1 MNNDDIEV
9 LKEKTVVLDPVID
22 QESEDGKKKKK
33 GGKKV
38 AVILLVFL
46 ALACVGGGGFY
57 YLLTKD
63 AKSTK
68 VDTKTK
74 KYNSE
79 YRIGSNGL
87 ENFDLY
93 FLKLENEEKNKIY
106 SPLSIK
112 YALEMLGEG
121 AGGDSKKQIDAVI
134 GDYKAKSYPNSENMS
149 FANAMFIRNS
159 FKENIVEDY
168 TNNLSSK
175 YGAEI
180 LYDEFSNAQSMNN
193 WVKQK
198 TFNLIENF
206 FKDDDVAESDFILT
220 NALAIDMN
228 WNNQIHCAE
237 GGKAPCVNNG
247 RYGISYAHEKL
258 DDDSKESYG
267 VSEYPYMGEDDFY
280 GNQYQNRKNEF
291 NGKENNKGAT
301 VLADFNKYNIIKEL
315 GEDKIR
321 EIIRPE
327 YEAWLKTED
336 GKSSMREEFPTNVD
350 EYVNKFIKELKEN
363 YGKSA
368 NSTDFLLYE
377 DDNVKEFAKDLQEY
391 DGVTLQYVGI
401 MPKNDK
407 LTDFVKNSDK
417 DSLNKL
423 IDGLKEVKIENMEE
437 GYATRIRGFI
447 PFFKFEYE
455 LQLMEDLQ
463 KLGIKDVFDS
473 EKADLSSM
481 LKSTNGEYIGKAS
494 HKATI
499 EFSNDGIKAAAVTS
513 FGGYGSARGPYFEHL
528 FKVPVKDIDISF
540 NKPYMYLIR
549 DKDSGEI
556 WFTGTV
562 YEGIT
567 K

>member
-1 MNNDDIEV
+1 MENNNVEV
-9 LKEKTVVLDPVID
+9 LDEKQEVQQPVVE
-22 QESEDGKKKKK
+22 QENIVEGKDKGK
-33 GGKKV
+33 GGKKGII
-38 AVILLVFL
+38 ILLVFL
-46 ALACVGGGGFY
+46 ALLAIGFGVY
-57 YLLTKD
+57 YFINKNTE
-63 AKSTK
+63 STK
-68 VDTKTK
+68 VDTNTK
-74 KYNSE
+74 KYKSE
-79 YRIGSNGL
+79 YRISSNGL

-93 FLKLENEEKNKIY
+93 FLKLENEEKNKVY

-112 YALEMLGEG
+112 YALEMLSEG

-134 GDYKAKSYPNSENMS
+134 GDYKAKSYPNSEHMS

-180 LYDEFSNAQSMNN
+180 LYDEFSSAQPMNN

-198 TFNLIENF
+198 TFNLIDNF
-206 FKDDDVAESDFILT
+206 FKDDDVAQEDFILT

-228 WNNQIHCAE
+228 WNNQIHCTC
-237 GGKAPCVNNG
+237 GHKIPCVNDG
-247 RYGISYAHEKL
+247 YYSISYAHEKL
-258 DDDSKESYG
+258 DDDSEAAYSNA
-267 VSEYPYMGEDDFY
+267 EYPFDSDEAFFGD
-280 GNQYQNRKNEF
+280 QYRNRKNEF
-291 NGKENNKGAT
+291 NGKEYTKGAT
-301 VLADFNKYNIIKEL
+301 VLADFNKYDIIKEL

-336 GKSSMREEFPTNVD
+336 GKSAMREEFPTNAD

-368 NSTDFLLYE
+368 NSTDFFLYE

-401 MPKNDK
+401 MPKNEK
-407 LTDFVKNSDK
+407 LTDFVKESDK

-423 IDGLKEVKIENMEE
+423 IDSLKEVKIDNFEE

-455 LQLMEDLQ
+455 LQLMEDLK
-463 KLGIKDVFDS
+463 KLGISDVFDNN
-473 EKADLSSM
+473 KANLSGM
-481 LKSTNGEYIGKAS
+481 LKSSNGEVISDAA

-499 EFSNDGIKAAAVTS
+499 EFSNDGIKAAAVTQLGG
-513 FGGYGSARGPYFEHL
+513 FGSTRGPYFEHL
-528 FKVPVKDIDISF
+528 FKVPVKNIDISF
-540 NKPYMYLIR
+540 NKPYMYIIR
-549 DKDSGEI
+549 DKATGEV

>member
-1 MNNDDIEV
+1 MENNNVEV
-9 LKEKTVVLDPVID
+9 LDEKQEVQQPVVE
-22 QESEDGKKKKK
+22 QENIVEGKDKGK
-33 GGKKV
+33 GGKKGII
-38 AVILLVFL
+38 ILLVFL
-46 ALACVGGGGFY
+46 ALLAIGFGVY
-57 YLLTKD
+57 YFINKNTE
-63 AKSTK
+63 STK
-68 VDTKTK
+68 VDTNTK
-74 KYNSE
+74 KYKSE
-79 YRIGSNGL
+79 YRISSNGL

-93 FLKLENEEKNKIY
+93 FLKLENEEKNKVY

-112 YALEMLGEG
+112 YALEMLSEG
-121 AGGDSKKQIDAVI
+121 AGGDFKKQIDAVI
-134 GDYKAKSYPNSENMS
+134 GDYKAKSYPNSEHMS

-180 LYDEFSNAQSMNN
+180 LYDEFSSAQPMNN

-198 TFNLIENF
+198 TFNLIDNF
-206 FKDDDVAESDFILT
+206 FKDDDVAQEDFILT

-228 WNNQIHCAE
+228 WNNQIHCTC
-237 GGKAPCVNNG
+237 GHKIPCVNDG
-247 RYGISYAHEKL
+247 YYSISYAHEKL
-258 DDDSKESYG
+258 DDDSEAAYSNA
-267 VSEYPYMGEDDFY
+267 EYPFDSDEAFFGD
-280 GNQYQNRKNEF
+280 QYRNRKNEF
-291 NGKENNKGAT
+291 NGKEYTKGAT
-301 VLADFNKYNIIKEL
+301 VLADFNKYDIIKEL

-336 GKSSMREEFPTNVD
+336 GKSAMREEFPTNAD

-368 NSTDFLLYE
+368 NSTDFFLYE

-401 MPKNDK
+401 MPKNEK
-407 LTDFVKNSDK
+407 LTDFVKESDK

-423 IDGLKEVKIENMEE
+423 IDSLKEVKIDNFEE

-455 LQLMEDLQ
+455 LQLMEDLK
-463 KLGIKDVFDS
+463 KLGISDVFDNN
-473 EKADLSSM
+473 KANLSGM
-481 LKSTNGEYIGKAS
+481 LKSSNGEVISDAA

-499 EFSNDGIKAAAVTS
+499 EFSNDGIKAAAVTQLGG
-513 FGGYGSARGPYFEHL
+513 FGSTRGPYFEHL

-540 NKPYMYLIR
+540 NKPYMYIIR
-549 DKDSGEI
+549 DKATGEV

>member
-1 MNNDDIEV
+1 MENDNVEV
-9 LKEKTVVLDPVID
+9 LDEKQEVQQPVVE
-22 QESEDGKKKKK
+22 QENIVEGKDKGK
-33 GGKKV
+33 GGKKGII
-38 AVILLVFL
+38 ILLVFL
-46 ALACVGGGGFY
+46 ALLGIGFGVY
-57 YLLTKD
+57 YFINKNTE
-63 AKSTK
+63 STK
-68 VDTKTK
+68 VDTNTK
-74 KYNSE
+74 KYKSE
-79 YRIGSNGL
+79 YRISSNGL

-93 FLKLENEEKNKIY
+93 FLKLENEEKNKVY

-134 GDYKAKSYPNSENMS
+134 GDYKAKSYPNSEHMS

-159 FKENIVEDY
+159 FKENVVENY

-175 YGAEI
+175 YGADI
-180 LYDEFSNAQSMNN
+180 LYDEFSSAQPMNN

-198 TFNLIENF
+198 TFNLIDDF
-206 FKDDDVAESDFILT
+206 FQDDDVVQSDFILT

-228 WNNQIHCAE
+228 WNYAIHCAY
-237 GGKAPCVNNG
+237 GSTAPCLKEL
-247 RYGISYAHEKL
+247 YGIGYAHEKL
-258 DDDSKESYG
+258 DDDSKTSYG
-267 VSEYPYMGEDDFY
+267 VTEVPYTHEEDFY
-280 GNQYQNRKNEF
+280 GSEYEKRKNEF
-291 NGKENNKGAT
+291 NGKENNKGAF
-301 VLADFNKYNIIKEL
+301 VLADFNKYDIIKEL

-327 YEAWLKTED
+327 YEAWLQTAD
-336 GKSSMREEFPTNVD
+336 GKSSGSTTNVD
-350 EYVNKFIKELKEN
+350 EYVNEFINSLKGN
-363 YGKSA
+363 YGKGA
-368 NSTDFLLYE
+368 TSTDFLLYE
-377 DDNVKEFAKDLQEY
+377 DDNVKEFAKDLKEY

-401 MPKNDK
+401 MPKNEK
-407 LTDFVKNSDK
+407 LTDFIKNSNK

-423 IDGLKEVKIENMEE
+423 IGGLKEVKIDNFEE

-455 LQLMEDLQ
+455 LKLIEDLQ
-463 KLGIKDVFDS
+463 ELGIKDVFDS
-473 EKADLSSM
+473 KKADLSGM
-481 LKSTNGEYIGKAS
+481 LKSTNGEYIGEAS

-513 FGGYGSARGPYFEHL
+513 FGGLGSVGGPYFEHL

-540 NKPYMYLIR
+540 DKPYMYIVR
-549 DKDSGEI
+549 DKDSGEV

>member
-9 LKEKTVVLDPVID
+9 LQEKTVVLDPVVD
-22 QESEDGKKKKK
+22 QDGEGGKKKDGKKIAF
-33 GGKKV
+33 V
-38 AVILLVFL
+38 LLFFL
-46 ALACVGGGGFY
+46 VLIGFVGGVFY

-63 AKSTK
+63 TKSTK
-68 VDTKTK
+68 VDTNTK
-74 KYNSE
+74 KYKSE
-79 YRIGSNGL
+79 YRISSNGL

-93 FLKLENEEKNKIY
+93 FLKLENSEKNKVY

-121 AGGDSKKQIDAVI
+121 AGGDSKKQIDAII
-134 GDYKAKSYPNSENMS
+134 GDYKAKSYPNSEHMS

-180 LYDEFSNAQSMNN
+180 LYDEFSSAQPMNN
-193 WVKQK
+193 WAKQK
-198 TFNLIENF
+198 TFNLIDNF
-206 FKDDDVAESDFILT
+206 FEDSKVTESDFILT

-228 WNNQIHCAE
+228 WNNQVHCAT
-237 GGKAPCVNNG
+237 GSKVPCVNNG
-247 RYGISYAHEKL
+247 YYVISYAHEKL
-258 DDDSKESYG
+258 TDESEGYYEAKEFSYDS
-267 VSEYPYMGEDDFY
+267 EDNFY
-280 GNQYQNRKNEF
+280 GDQYQNRKNEF
-291 NGKENNKGAT
+291 NGKEHTKGAT
-301 VLADFNKYNIIKEL
+301 VLADFNKYDIIKEL

-321 EIIRPE
+321 EILRPE
-327 YEAWLKTED
+327 YEAWLKTAEGSD
-336 GKSSMREEFPTNVD
+336 DLPVEQGLDR
-350 EYVNKFIKELKEN
+350 FIKELKEN

-401 MPKNDK
+401 MPKSDK
-407 LTDFVKNSDK
+407 LTDFVKNTDK

-423 IDGLKEVKIENMEE
+423 IDRLKEVKIENMVE

-463 KLGIKDVFDS
+463 KLGIKDIFDS
-473 EKADLSSM
+473 QKANLSGM
-481 LKSTNGEYIGKAS
+481 LKSSNGEFISDAA

-499 EFSNDGIKAAAVTS
+499 EFSNDGIKAAAATQMS
-513 FGGYGSARGPYFEHL
+513 GAGGIHGPFFEHL
-528 FKVPVKDIDISF
+528 FKIPVKDIDISF
-540 NKPYMYLIR
+540 NKPYMYIIR
-549 DKDSGEI
+549 DKATGEV

-562 YEGIT
+562 YGGIT